1 MICHQKL
8 VRDKEAETATDGEL
22 FGAWWESLDKSRE
35 KAVVREIKFE
45 VAKAVIA
52 RYEWL
57 GTMPSGMIC
66 AYGLYLD
73 GGLCA
78 VECFT
83 DSKAGSMY
91 SLKTRPAICLAR
103 GACVHWAPPWAASYL
118 IRESL
123 RRLDGEKYHF
133 ALAYSDTDAGEIGT
147 VYQAVGWFCLG
158 RVVNEF
164 WRSPDGRRLD
174 RNHHRDRAKL
184 RTEDG
189 TMRVVGNDHEI
200 EREKMLAAGWQYM
213 TGGVRYQY
221 AFPLGRGRAYRERR
235 EFLKCLSVAYPKRA
249 GGFNKGNAA
258 ESTVESEGRF
268 LDGAPKSNGGDDDE
282 R

>member
-1 MICHQKL
+1 MTLTSGPVICHQKR
-8 VRDKEAETATDGEL
+8 VRDREAENALDEEL
-22 FGAWWESLDKSRE
+22 FGAWWESLDKTRE
-35 KAVVREIKFE
+35 KALVKEISYE
-45 VAKAVIA
+45 AAKAVILK
-52 RYEWL
+52 YEWL
-57 GTMPSGMIC
+57 GTMPSGMKF

-91 SLKTRPAICLAR
+91 SLENRPAICLAR

-123 RRLDGEKYHF
+123 KRLNPDTYHF

-147 VYQAVGWFCLG
+147 VYQASGWFCTG
-158 RVVNEF
+158 TTVNEY
-164 WRSPDGRRLD
+164 WESPKGERRD
-174 RNHHRDRAKL
+174 PRHHRDRAKL

-189 TMRVVGNDHEI
+189 TMRVFGNDHNI
-200 EREKMLAAGWQYM
+200 ERQKLLDAGWQFKS
-213 TGGVRYQY
+213 GGTRYRY
-221 AFPLGRGRAYRERR
+221 AYPLGTGRIYRERR
-235 EFLKCLSVAYPKRA
+235 EFLKKMSIPYPKRA

-258 ESTVESEGRF
+258 ESTVEG
-268 LDGAPKSNGGDDDE
+268 
-282 R
+282 